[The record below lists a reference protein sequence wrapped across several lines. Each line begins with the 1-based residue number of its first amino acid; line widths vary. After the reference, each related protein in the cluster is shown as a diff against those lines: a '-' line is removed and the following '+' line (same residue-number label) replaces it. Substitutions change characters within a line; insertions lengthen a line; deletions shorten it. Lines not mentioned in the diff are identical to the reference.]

1 MISRLPEPEDTVRLW
16 DYVTGP
22 AGFPGFAELK
32 RRALRRTRR
41 FFIDRDDLRGGGPD
55 YGEQDAGRAC
65 GRVAGAGDLVRVGLA
80 QVRVAANFMTE

>member
-41 FFIDRDDLRGGGPD
+41 FLIDRNDLRAAVRTVVNKTLDARAVEWRGPATSCASD
-55 YGEQDAGRAC
+55 SRKFGSLRT
-65 GRVAGAGDLVRVGLA
+65 L
-80 QVRVAANFMTE
+80 